1 LRVDLTQIA
10 SKKRV
15 DIKVGKLY
23 RFRKGEKAIQMLL
36 DNFDTDFNGFNST

>member
-15 DIKVGKLY
+15 DSKVGKLY
-23 RFRKGEKAIQMLL
+23 RFRKGEKAI
-36 DNFDTDFNGFNST
+36 